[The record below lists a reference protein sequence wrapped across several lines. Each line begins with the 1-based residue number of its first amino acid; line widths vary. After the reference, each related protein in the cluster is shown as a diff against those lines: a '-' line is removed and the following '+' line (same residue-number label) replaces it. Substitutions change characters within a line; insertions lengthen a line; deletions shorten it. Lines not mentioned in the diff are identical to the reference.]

1 MALNLC
7 ILGNSH
13 MAAFKLAW
21 EAIKKDHPDVSITFF
36 GGIKGVV
43 NRLHVEDGAIVADND
58 RIRESLLWTSG
69 GLDRITGDYDAFLL
83 IGMGLSYERLVRM
96 LKSHRLPSM
105 IKTLKHGIQA
115 ISETYLQ
122 AATEDFYSASGAVQN
137 VERVR
142 AITSAPVFYIP
153 CPLFSERALDD
164 ASYAYWHFAKGG
176 DHMLNVYNSML
187 DRLRERCTVVPQPE
201 ETVVDGIFTK
211 GEYCVGAV
219 RLENGL
225 DRLHDV
231 RDYRHMNA
239 EFGEISLRDALAIIR
254 KALADG

>member
-1 MALNLC
+1 MSLNLC

-21 EAIKKDHPDVSITFF
+21 EAIKQDYPDVRITFF

-43 NRLHVEDGAIVADND
+43 SRLHVEDGAIVPDNG

-83 IGMGLSYERLVRM
+83 IGMGLSYERLVHM
-96 LKSHRLPSM
+96 FKNHRLPDM
-105 IKTLKHGIQA
+105 IETLKHSVQP
-115 ISETYLQ
+115 ISEAYLR
-122 AATEDFYSASGAVQN
+122 AASEDFYSASGAVQN
-137 VERVR
+137 VEHVH

-153 CPLFSERALDD
+153 CPLVSERALDD
-164 ASYAYWHFAKGG
+164 ASYAYWRFVKGR
-176 DHMLNVYNSML
+176 DYMMNVYNSML

-211 GEYCVGAV
+211 GKYCVGAV
-219 RLENGL
+219 RLEKGL
-225 DRLHDV
+225 DRAHDV
-231 RDYRHMNA
+231 RDYVHMNA

-254 KALADG
+254 KALPDR